1 MQYVQKTVI
10 DIDIDEVFELK
21 IPTGMSLHGSP
32 DDELILEWAGRRFA
46 IVIDTSTDNLSLEEI
61 T

>member
-10 DIDIDEVFELK
+10 DIDIDEVFELNL
-21 IPTGMSLHGSP
+21 PHGMMIASEPEGDLVIH
-32 DDELILEWAGRRFA
+32 WVGREFA
-46 IVIDTSTDNLSLEEI
+46 VVIDTSTDNVSLEEI